1 MSLGPGFKFRN
12 RINSLSSQD
21 SGIFSDIITPDSSQF
36 ESLRSSCTSPNDS
49 KLIFSAATDLRYD
62 SQHVRQ
68 ASSPENF
75 PFFPAPPRRA
85 RILSPSR
92 CNSAHPY
99 RLPPSKS
106 PGHFA
111 KTSFFS
117 PSRSPAY
124 FKRPLTP
131 LPRIT
136 PTLNTLNI
144 PTSHS
149 QLAPSYDLEDP
160 LPGVSLPSIFPDSP
174 VTNNFAI
181 ATPVKQKLEL
191 SDMSFSN
198 LSSSPC
204 DEKQFPLSQASS
216 YYSVEDLSVLNDS
229 SSSPIL
235 AFSDVTT
242 TRITSSYT
250 FLPRSCTSVSSASRT
265 SSEES
270 LLYHTPEKESDK
282 KTLDFIS
289 SQKLS
294 NMSFISKLQC
304 HEYLPQSI
312 ELPPIFT
319 SCKQPRQ
326 QQEEVEQLGQQR
338 EDEFIESYKVIGHIG
353 SGSYGHVKK
362 AWDARNQ
369 KFVAIK
375 TLVNKEPYRGIPQHT
390 LREIRTFQ
398 FKSHPGLLDLIEVIQ
413 TEDGPCGFPLLHLVT
428 EFIDQDLKV
437 FIEKMPQ
444 LLVESKIKSIMV
456 QLVQAVGHLN
466 WVLRIMHRDL
476 KPANILISHTG
487 VVKIADFGMAKVY
500 KYKKILTPRVVTLW
514 YRAPEIL
521 MNCEY
526 HFAVDV
532 WSLGCIFA
540 ELYNRIPL
548 FEGNSE
554 IAQLNLII
562 VRIGMPPRHKWPSS
576 SPVLYDQFKNNTYIP
591 IHQFLPTAPLP
602 AIQTIEAMLEFDPE
616 ARVASDR
623 LQELPYFL

>member
-1 MSLGPGFKFRN
+1 MTVLSRYLYLCHLFYDVVHIYFHTFEIFYSPGPGFKFRN

-36 ESLRSSCTSPNDS
+36 DSLRSSCTSPNDS

-62 SQHVRQ
+62 SQHIRQ
-68 ASSPENF
+68 TSSPENF

-92 CNSAHPY
+92 CNSSHPY

-106 PGHFA
+106 PGVFA

-117 PSRSPAY
+117 PSRSPAC

-131 LPRIT
+131 LPRIGQSMN
-136 PTLNTLNI
+136 TLNT

-149 QLAPSYDLEDP
+149 QIALSYDLEDP
-160 LPGVSLPSIFPDSP
+160 LPGVSLPSIFQTSP
-174 VTNNFAI
+174 TMNHFSS
-181 ATPVKQKLEL
+181 ATPVKQKPEL
-191 SDMSFSN
+191 SDVSFSN

-229 SSSPIL
+229 NSSPIL

-242 TRITSSYT
+242 TRIISSYPL
-250 FLPRSCTSVSSASRT
+250 LPRSCASVSSASRT

-270 LLYHTPEKESDK
+270 LLYHTPEKETEK
-282 KTLDFIS
+282 KTLELIS
-289 SQKLS
+289 SEKLS
-294 NMSFISKLQC
+294 SMSFTSKLQC
-304 HEYLPQSI
+304 HEYLPSQTV
-312 ELPPIFT
+312 EFPPIFT
-319 SCKQPRQ
+319 PRKQQHIQLLQ
-326 QQEEVEQLGQQR
+326 QQ
-338 EDEFIESYKVIGHIG
+338 DEFIKDYRVIEQIG
-353 SGSYGHVKK
+353 SGSYGHVSK
-362 AWDARNQ
+362 AWDATNQ

-375 TLVNKEPYRGIPQHT
+375 TLINKEPYRGIPQHT

-437 FIEKMPQ
+437 FIEKMPH
-444 LLVESKIKSIMV
+444 LLVETKIKSIMG
-456 QLVQAVGHLN
+456 QLVQAVSHLN

-532 WSLGCIFA
+532 WRWRSGSWWERSGRWRATDSRQGIL
-540 ELYNRIPL
+540 
-548 FEGNSE
+548 
-554 IAQLNLII
+554 
-562 VRIGMPPRHKWPSS
+562 
-576 SPVLYDQFKNNTYIP
+576 
-591 IHQFLPTAPLP
+591 
-602 AIQTIEAMLEFDPE
+602 
-616 ARVASDR
+616 
-623 LQELPYFL
+623 